1 MSFDNTVSFMNGKI
15 FMEMPEEVAD
25 GMILALL
32 RKYRQLVLDTMDYE
46 AKRFMIEGVVEDF
59 RLANVRSNMEFLS
72 AFDRVIEYVGGQDAE

>member
-1 MSFDNTVSFMNGKI
+1 MSFDTSVTFMDGKI
-15 FMEMPEEVAD
+15 FMEMPEDVAD

-32 RKYRQLVLDTMDYE
+32 REYRQLVLDSMDYE
-46 AKRFMIEGVVEDF
+46 AERFMVEGVVEEF

>member
-32 RKYRQLVLDTMDYE
+32 SKYRQLVLDTMDYE

-72 AFDRVIEYVGGQDAE
+72 AFDRVIEYVGGSDAE